1 MVFWSIKPFYKCIG
15 AIANCYKTR
24 KFFMWV
30 HHIYFPFVGAE
41 KVLNTLIKNE
51 ENLGHWIY
59 ESSAD
64 YLLVSSV
71 CIQIKG
77 DILRGLGLWVE
88 AAKALIKS
96 IVGFRTL
103 PKEDIK
109 GWGSSLSLLAD
120 AFQYMALEDFKKDIA
135 PYYKL
140 ISPHPVLEAIQCVNE
155 AANLSIYSPLFYTK
169 NKVSFLLDCFHF
181 AVLSKPPFDYFPAI
195 LSTTYQILIVH
206 FISMF
211 SYCSRPE
218 ETRET
223 LFH

>member
-1 MVFWSIKPFYKCIG
+1 MPPRAYISRSSALSTNLHSTINRAERNI
-15 AIANCYKTR
+15 
-24 KFFMWV
+24 
-30 HHIYFPFVGAE
+30 HHASVLFVGAE
-41 KVLNTLIKNE
+41 KVLNSLIKNE

-59 ESSAD
+59 KSNAD

-120 AFQYMALEDFKKDIA
+120 AFQYMALEDFRKDIA
-135 PYYKL
+135 PHYKL

-169 NKVSFLLDCFHF
+169 NKVLL
-181 AVLSKPPFDYFPAI
+181 
-195 LSTTYQILIVH
+195 
-206 FISMF
+206 
-211 SYCSRPE
+211 
-218 ETRET
+218 T
-223 LFH
+223 LQFY

>member
-1 MVFWSIKPFYKCIG
+1 MRVQHDYCS
-15 AIANCYKTR
+15 
-24 KFFMWV
+24 
-30 HHIYFPFVGAE
+30 FVGAE

-120 AFQYMALEDFKKDIA
+120 AFQYMTLEDFKKDIA

-169 NKVSFLLDCFHF
+169 NKVHFIRLFAHF
-181 AVLSKPPFDYFPAI
+181 AVLSKSPFLRFKTSLI
-195 LSTTYQILIVH
+195 HNITYKMLIVH

-211 SYCSRPE
+211 SYFSRPG
-218 ETRET
+218 ET